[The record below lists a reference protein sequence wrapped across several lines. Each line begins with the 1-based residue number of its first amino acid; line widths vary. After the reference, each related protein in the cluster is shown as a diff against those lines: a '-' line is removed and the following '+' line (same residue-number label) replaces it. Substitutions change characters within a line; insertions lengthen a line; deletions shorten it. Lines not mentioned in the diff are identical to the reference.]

1 MTDQRRTRRTAFAT
15 ALATALATAPTTA
28 LAAAVAVAAL
38 AALAPLAGC
47 ERGSYDP
54 LAAAAAARSPQ
65 SGNLEAGIPPQCY
78 ASTAGGANGCWT
90 CHAVGVGPNTLS
102 DVDLQRELS
111 FSDFARQNRW
121 SNLFADA
128 PAEARSVSDAEI
140 LGYVREDNYGPLR
153 RALRTLGDR
162 GGYPGFVPDLDF
174 AAGLDEAGFARD
186 GSGWRSVR
194 YKPFPGAFWPTNGGS
209 AGEVY
214 VRLPARFRVDSAG
227 QPSREIYQLNL
238 AILEA
243 AVASPEPLPI
253 GGDAQASL
261 QGAAG
266 QGGVVAGG
274 VVVGDGG
281 DGGEV
286 KGREVKG
293 REVKGREV
301 EPVSEILAGFDLDGD
316 GRLSAAVTRIRRL
329 PARYAGGAA
338 EVRVRR
344 LLYPQGAELLHPVR
358 YLDPDAPT
366 LAARRMKELRYARKT
381 DELDDWALTRAYER
395 EADEKDEGKMPV
407 FVGAPEVGMRNPFG
421 WQLQGFI
428 EDAEG
433 RLRLQTEEEHRFCMG
448 CHGNLGVTVDQTF
461 ALARKVPG
469 AAGWR
474 AQDLRGM
481 PDAPQA
487 GHADPEGLVYL
498 RRAGG
503 GDDFRANA
511 EMLARFFPG
520 GALDEREVRR
530 AAPGGDRDL
539 AHLVAPSRER
549 ALLLD
554 KAYRALVRTQRFD
567 LGRDPPLGPV
577 DRALRATEGGS
588 TGLTEAERVY
598 LDGKAHLAW

>member
-1 MTDQRRTRRTAFAT
+1 MHKVCTSGA
-15 ALATALATAPTTA
+15 A
-28 LAAAVAVAAL
+28 LAAAITAAAL
-38 AALAPLAGC
+38 GPLLGC
-47 ERGSYDP
+47 GRESYDP
-54 LAAAAAARSPQ
+54 LAAAVAARGQPP
-65 SGNLEAGIPPQCY
+65 GNLEAAIPPQCY

-90 CHAVGVGPNTLS
+90 CHAVGRGPNTLS

-121 SNLFADA
+121 SNLFAAA
-128 PAEARSVSDAEI
+128 PAEAQATSDAEI
-140 LGYVREDNYGPLR
+140 LAYVREDNYRPLQ
-153 RALRTLGDR
+153 RALAALAGR
-162 GGYPGFVPDLDF
+162 GAYPGFVPDVDL

-194 YKPFPGAFWPTNGGS
+194 FKPFPGAFWPTNGGG
-209 AGEVY
+209 AGEVF
-214 VRLPARFRVDSAG
+214 VRLPARFREDASG
-227 QPSREIYQLNL
+227 RPSREVYQLNL

-243 AVASPEPLPI
+243 AVASPDPLPI
-253 GGDAQASL
+253 GDNAAASQ

-266 QGGVVAGG
+266 QAGG
-274 VVVGDGG
+274 GAAA
-281 DGGEV
+281 
-286 KGREVKG
+286 
-293 REVKGREV
+293 GREV

-316 GRLSAAVTRIRRL
+316 GRLSAAVTRVRRL

-338 EVRVRR
+338 AVPVRR
-344 LLYPQGAELLHPVR
+344 WLYPQGTELLHPVR
-358 YLDPDAPT
+358 YLDPESPT
-366 LAARRMKELRYARKT
+366 LAAPRMKELRYARKAE
-381 DELDDWALTRAYER
+381 ELDDWALTRAYER
-395 EADEKDEGKMPV
+395 EANEKDEGRPPV
-407 FVGAPEVGMRNPFG
+407 YAGAPEVGLRNAFG

-448 CHGNLGVTVDQTF
+448 CHANLGVTVDQTF
-461 ALARKVPG
+461 ALPRKVPG

-487 GHADPEGLVYL
+487 GHGEPEGLEYL

-520 GALDEREVRR
+520 GALDEREARR

-567 LGRDPPLGPV
+567 LGRDPPLGLV
-577 DRALRATEGGS
+577 ERALHGTEGGS
-588 TGLTEAERVY
+588 TGLGEANRVY
-598 LDGKAHLAW
+598 PDGRVHLAW